1 MPKMNFRE
9 SGPYASSRQRVRDQD
24 IVPVRLHAH
33 DVGEKSIPLCYRGEN
48 CHATPRAF
56 EQCLSFCL
64 IIGSSNN
71 KKRRPD
77 LRFCRVPNVITRH
90 GKQMEIC

>member
-33 DVGEKSIPLCYRGEN
+33 DECFKVYV
-48 CHATPRAF
+48 
-56 EQCLSFCL
+56 
-64 IIGSSNN
+64 
-71 KKRRPD
+71 KR
-77 LRFCRVPNVITRH
+77 FN
-90 GKQMEIC
+90 

>member
-33 DVGEKSIPLCYRGEN
+33 DVGEKPIPLYYRGEN
-48 CHATPRAF
+48 CHATPRVF
-56 EQCLSFCL
+56 
-64 IIGSSNN
+64 
-71 KKRRPD
+71 
-77 LRFCRVPNVITRH
+77 
-90 GKQMEIC
+90 